1 MRDCRRT
8 RAEEASP
15 PGDERETADDRSTDV
30 DATSRSGGRRWSA
43 VAGRVGFFGLDLLGI
58 AGWTWLAVAIP
69 LPVFCDF
76 LGLKNAIVAFVAVIW
91 VGRTIVDTFFYDRYP
106 W

>member
-8 RAEEASP
+8 EAEEPSP
-15 PGDERETADDRSTDV
+15 PGDERMPADDRPT
-30 DATSRSGGRRWSA
+30 DATSRSVGGRCTA
-43 VAGRVGFFGLDLLGI
+43 VAGRVALFGLDLLGI

-91 VGRTIVDTFFYDRYP
+91 VGRTIVDTLFYDRYP